1 MAAPPKLP
9 PPRLHRIRE
18 VDGEYHALPA
28 GSTLWRIHTTAGP
41 HAMAWN
47 ELRRFGPIRR
57 FRFDPQ
63 PPGPPTVHP
72 SEGVIYLAP
81 DIATC
86 MAETFQDTRSIRPS
100 AARSLS
106 GFETATELHL
116 LDLTGDWPLK
126 VGAAHAINA
135 TAAKQTTKA
144 WAVAFRTCFPS
155 ADGLWYLSSLTG
167 WPPHS
172 SARPRLMAC
181 FPLGQPSPS
190 SSTTLRCGPGSS
202 RLRPISGT
210 ECIDPGSTHE
220 ADVGAKPVSCARL
233 ERADLDLAH
242 NGDLKRVAGAL
253 PSHARTRPV
262 AASEGCK
269 RQGSGRG
276 RACFVTFPRPRTCA

>member
-18 VDGEYHALPA
+18 VGGQYHVLPA

-41 HAMAWN
+41 HAVAWN

-63 PPGPPTVHP
+63 PSGPPTVHP
-72 SEGVIYLAP
+72 IEGVIYLAP

-86 MAETFQDTRSIRPS
+86 MAETFQDTRSIRAT

-144 WAVAFRTCFPS
+144 WAVALRTCFPS

-167 WPPHS
+167 
-172 SARPRLMAC
+172 RPAAALFSPAEAHGV
-181 FPLGQPSPS
+181 FPVGATFSQQLDNPA
-190 SSTTLRCGPGSS
+190 
-202 RLRPISGT
+202 LRPWLLKAA
-210 ECIDPGSTHE
+210 
-220 ADVGAKPVSCARL
+220 ADIGY
-233 ERADLDLAH
+233 
-242 NGDLKRVAGAL
+242 RV
-253 PSHARTRPV
+253 H
-262 AASEGCK
+262 
-269 RQGSGRG
+269 
-276 RACFVTFPRPRTCA
+276 